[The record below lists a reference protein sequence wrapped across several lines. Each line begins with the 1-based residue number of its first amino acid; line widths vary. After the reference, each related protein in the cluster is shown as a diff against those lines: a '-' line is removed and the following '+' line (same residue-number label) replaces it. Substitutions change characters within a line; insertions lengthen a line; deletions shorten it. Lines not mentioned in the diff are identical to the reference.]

1 VSVPGDEHDG
11 EDDAEH
17 AHGVRC
23 ANPFKVKR
31 RVWGVK
37 KSGLY
42 GWKMKMVV
50 VDQKTPGERKTTLP
64 SRVGDDQWKMTSM
77 KTTPTEKLLGRGP
90 GLDIYAAKLAEKRN
104 PKNGPIVNFT
114 TEQKNYGKK
123 IHDTT
128 ARVSGQIDQI
138 ELTKP
143 QQVYSSAII
152 QKPDEQECT
161 SPFNQWEDS
170 IGIRDG
176 AVWPIRGRDQD
187 FEMRTTSHCQK

>member
-1 VSVPGDEHDG
+1 M
-11 EDDAEH
+11 
-17 AHGVRC
+17 RC
-23 ANPFKVKR
+23 GKPVKIKK

-50 VDQKTPGERKTTLP
+50 VDQKTPGERKMA
-64 SRVGDDQWKMTSM
+64 VKMTSM

-90 GLDIYAAKLAEKRN
+90 GLDIYATKLAEKLN
-104 PKNGPIVNFT
+104 PKNRLIVNFT
-114 TEQKNYGKK
+114 TEQTNLGKK

-138 ELTKP
+138 EFTKP
-143 QQVYSSAII
+143 QQVYSSAVN

-161 SPFNQWEDS
+161 GPFSQWEDRY
-170 IGIRDG
+170 GIRDG
-176 AVWPIRGRDQD
+176 GQLANQRKRQVFKRKEGLLN
-187 FEMRTTSHCQK
+187 